1 MYITALDLGSSQIRA
16 IVAEVKKEGQLAIFG
31 VFKIFSA
38 GIRKGE
44 IVDLEETTE
53 ALRGIF
59 LKIKE
64 IDNAA
69 IKNIFVNVGGA
80 GVKCQTSRG
89 IVAVSRADNEISQDD
104 IDRVI
109 KASQAI
115 KLLPNRMIIH
125 TLAKEFVIDGIS
137 DIREP
142 LAMTGTRLE
151 VNSLIID
158 ASSPN
163 VKNIINCV
171 ESLGGKIGGLI
182 YNPLSG
188 GRSVLTK
195 VQKDLGAVLIDI
207 GSGTTSMSVYEE
219 GKFIHAAAF
228 PVGSGNITNDLA
240 IGLKCSV
247 KAAELIKIL
256 FGTAL
261 SRDVSI
267 KEKISQS
274 IIKEKSG
281 VDVRELDKNF
291 KTIFSRRFVA
301 EIIESRLS
309 EIFEFINNEL
319 KLIDRSRQ
327 LPAGAVIV
335 GGGAKIPALVELAKQ
350 ELKLSAEIGMPE
362 IQNLEFYNAEFGGQ
376 VESPDFSAVAGL
388 LLWGSDEHSGEKNW
402 TISKKG
408 LKGLVF
414 KMLKYFK
421 P

>member
-44 IVDLEETTE
+44 IVDMEETTE
-53 ALRGIF
+53 ALRKTF

-64 IDNAA
+64 IDKAA
-69 IKNIFVNVGGA
+69 IKNIFVNVGGV

-195 VQKDLGAVLIDI
+195 AQKDLGAVLIDI

-219 GKFIHAAAF
+219 GKLLHAAAF

-261 SRDVSI
+261 SRDVSS
-267 KEKISQS
+267 KEKIS
-274 IIKEKSG
+274 
-281 VDVRELDKNF
+281 
-291 KTIFSRRFVA
+291 
-301 EIIESRLS
+301 
-309 EIFEFINNEL
+309 
-319 KLIDRSRQ
+319 
-327 LPAGAVIV
+327 
-335 GGGAKIPALVELAKQ
+335 
-350 ELKLSAEIGMPE
+350 
-362 IQNLEFYNAEFGGQ
+362 
-376 VESPDFSAVAGL
+376 L
-388 LLWGSDEHSGEKNW
+388 L
-402 TISKKG
+402 
-408 LKGLVF
+408 
-414 KMLKYFK
+414 
-421 P
+421 

>member
-16 IVAEVKKEGQLAIFG
+16 IVAEVKKEGQLAVFG
-31 VFKIFSA
+31 VFKVFSA

-44 IVDLEETTE
+44 IIDLEETTG
-53 ALRGIF
+53 ALKEIF
-59 LKIKE
+59 FKIKE
-64 IDNAA
+64 IDKAA
-69 IKNIFVNVGGA
+69 VKNIFVNVGGA

-109 KASQAI
+109 RASQAI

-125 TLAKEFVIDGIS
+125 TLAKEFIIDGIS

-158 ASSPN
+158 AFSPN

-195 VQKDLGAVLIDI
+195 AQKDLGAVLIDI
-207 GSGTTSMSVYEE
+207 GLSTTSMSVYEE
-219 GKFIHAAAF
+219 DKLLHAAVF

-240 IGLKCSV
+240 IGLKCSI

-261 SRDVSI
+261 SKEISG

-281 VDVRELDKNF
+281 IDIRELDRNF
-291 KTIFSRRFVA
+291 KTVVSRRFVA

-335 GGGAKIPALVELAKQ
+335 GGGAKIPSLVELVKQ
-350 ELKLSAEIGMPE
+350 ELKLSVETGVPD
-362 IQNLEFYNAEFGGQ
+362 IQKLEFYNAEFGGQ
-376 VESPDFSAVAGL
+376 IESPDFSAAVGL

-402 TISKKG
+402 AISKKG
-408 LKGLVF
+408 WREFVF
-414 KMLKYFK
+414 KMFKYFK